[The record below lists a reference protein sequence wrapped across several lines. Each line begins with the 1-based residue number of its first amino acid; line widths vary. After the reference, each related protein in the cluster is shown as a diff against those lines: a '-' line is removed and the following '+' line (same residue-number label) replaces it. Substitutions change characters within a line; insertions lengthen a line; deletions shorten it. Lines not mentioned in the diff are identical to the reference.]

1 MKTVYLTFLWLL
13 IAALLVMLQRDDWL
27 QRRAGR
33 RRVRAKVVGYRSDR
47 DPKGIET
54 FAPVLRI
61 EEGSDAGHEGVDP
74 VFKRSR
80 TPAMGTLVF
89 VVYPAGRPD
98 RAHLPHPWIGSVSYV
113 SLIGMLVVVTFA
125 LLGRLPHY

>member
-1 MKTVYLTFLWLL
+1 MRTAYLTFLWLL
-13 IAALLVMLQRDDWL
+13 IATLLATLQRDDWL

-33 RRVRAKVVGYRSDR
+33 RRVRARVVGYRSDR

-61 EEGSDAGHEGVDP
+61 EEGSDAGHEAVDP
-74 VFKRSR
+74 VFKGRR
-80 TPAMGTLVF
+80 TPAVGTPVF
-89 VVYPAGRPD
+89 VIYPAGRPD
-98 RAHLPHPWIGSVSYV
+98 RAHLPHPWIRSISYV
-113 SLIGMLVVVTFA
+113 SLITMLVVVTYA